1 MSFAGVRADHPQ
13 IARAV
18 SFLVATQGDN
28 GAWPMSRRSHSERD
42 VSRDTNL
49 VPITHLGSA
58 WATLGLVRFVSPL
71 LDSATAQARAIASIR
86 NFSGTYETDQKL
98 PGNPLVSAKIVYEID
113 DDQLASLAKLLAAIP
128 GFRSLQLKSPHLTD
142 DVSKELTRLSQL
154 RNLSLE
160 QAALTDAGLAR
171 LKALP
176 GLEELNLKGTKVT
189 AVGIADFQRTLPG
202 VKVQAPGQ

>member
-1 MSFAGVRADHPQ
+1 MVG
-13 IARAV
+13 
-18 SFLVATQGDN
+18 
-28 GAWPMSRRSHSERD
+28 
-42 VSRDTNL
+42 
-49 VPITHLGSA
+49 
-58 WATLGLVRFVSPL
+58 
-71 LDSATAQARAIASIR
+71 
-86 NFSGTYETDQKL
+86 
-98 PGNPLVSAKIVYEID
+98 
-113 DDQLASLAKLLAAIP
+113 
-128 GFRSLQLKSPHLTD
+128 SPHLTD

-202 VKVQAPGQ
+202 VKVQAHGQ